1 MKSRSVGALTKQGLA
16 LFVLASATLLPGCAA
31 LPTNGPTSGQL
42 QKSVRDSGGGISA
55 ELITLDASVID
66 GQSMQAAV
74 VASAFAPL
82 QQDAQAFAPEVV
94 RPNDLLNV
102 TIYEVG
108 VALFGMQANAASQT
122 GIPAAAAQTI
132 AGVRVDDKGVIDLP
146 YIGTLAVVGLTP
158 RELGKQ
164 IERRLYGLSQ
174 SPQAIVSVVESS
186 ESAVSISGEISRSGR
201 YRLNV
206 VRERVRDLIA
216 LAGGAP
222 GEPED
227 FVVRLIR
234 GEKSA
239 EMRLSDIRI
248 GSTDDVF
255 LAPGDKL
262 ELLKR
267 ARTFTVFGASDRVSQ
282 IPFGA
287 DNVSLLEAIA
297 KAGGPSEPRANPR
310 GVFLFRW
317 ESTPSGERRP
327 VIYRLDMMQAGSYF
341 LASQFMVKDKDVV
354 YFANSAS
361 NPPSKFIS
369 ILNQLFSPIVTAR
382 ALTQ

>member
-1 MKSRSVGALTKQGLA
+1 MTKQSVA
-16 LFVLASATLLPGCAA
+16 LLVLASVTLLPGCAV
-31 LPTNGPTSGQL
+31 LPTNGPTAGQL
-42 QKSVRDSGGGISA
+42 QKSVKDSGGGIAA
-55 ELITLDASVID
+55 ELVTLDASVI
-66 GQSMQAAV
+66 GNQNAAAAEV
-74 VASAFAPL
+74 GAFAPL
-82 QQDAQAFAPEVV
+82 QQDAEAYAPELV

-108 VALFGMQANAASQT
+108 VSLFGMQVNALSQS
-122 GIPAAAAQTI
+122 GIPAAGAQTI
-132 AGVRVDDKGVIDLP
+132 AGVRVDDRGVIDLP
-146 YIGTLAVVGLTP
+146 YVGTLAVVGLTP
-158 RELGKQ
+158 REIGKQ
-164 IERRLYGLSQ
+164 IERRLSGLSQ
-174 SPQAIVSVVESS
+174 SPQAVVSVVEST

-239 EMRLSDIRI
+239 EMRLSEIRV
-248 GSTDDVF
+248 GSADDVF
-255 LAPGDKL
+255 LSPGDKI

-287 DNVSLLEAIA
+287 DRVSLLEAIA

-317 ESTPSGERRP
+317 ETSPSGERRP

-341 LASQFMVKDKDVV
+341 VAGQFMVKDKDVL

-369 ILNQLFSPIVTAR
+369 ILNQLFSPVVTAR

>member
-1 MKSRSVGALTKQGLA
+1 MTKQSVA
-16 LFVLASATLLPGCAA
+16 LLVLASVTLLPGCAV
-31 LPTNGPTSGQL
+31 LPTNGPTAGQL
-42 QKSVRDSGGGISA
+42 QKSVKDSGGGIAA
-55 ELITLDASVID
+55 ELVTLDASVI
-66 GQSMQAAV
+66 GSEHVAAV
-74 VASAFAPL
+74 AEAGAFAPF

-108 VALFGMQANAASQT
+108 VSLFGMQVNALSQS
-122 GIPAAAAQTI
+122 GIPAAGAQTI
-132 AGVRVDDKGVIDLP
+132 AGVRVDDRGVIDLP
-146 YIGTLAVVGLTP
+146 YVGTLAVVGLTP
-158 RELGKQ
+158 REIGKQ
-164 IERRLYGLSQ
+164 IERRLSGLSQ
-174 SPQAIVSVVESS
+174 SPQAVVSVVEST

-216 LAGGAP
+216 LAGGAS

-239 EMRLSDIRI
+239 EMRLSEIRV
-248 GSTDDVF
+248 GSADDVF
-255 LAPGDKL
+255 LSPGDKI

-287 DNVSLLEAIA
+287 DRVSLLEAIA

-317 ESTPSGERRP
+317 ENSPAGERRP

-341 LASQFMVKDKDVV
+341 VAGQFMVKDKDVL

-369 ILNQLFSPIVTAR
+369 ILNQLFSPVVTAR